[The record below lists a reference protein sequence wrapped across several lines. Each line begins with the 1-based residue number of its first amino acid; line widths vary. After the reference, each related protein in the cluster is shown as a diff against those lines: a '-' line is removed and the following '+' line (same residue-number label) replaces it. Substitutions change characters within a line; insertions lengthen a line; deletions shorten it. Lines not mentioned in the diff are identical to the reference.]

1 MTRDTAEKVIQG
13 LLSASGALNMT
24 VRLVQ
29 AEASETKFQDYRR
42 RTATVLAAIYID
54 LIKPIVNLYPDL
66 DPGREEEP
74 GNTTSGEH
82 P

>member
-1 MTRDTAEKVIQG
+1 
-13 LLSASGALNMT
+13 

-29 AEASETKFQDYRR
+29 AEASDTTFQDYRR
-42 RTATVLAAIYID
+42 RTGTVLAAIYLD
-54 LIKPIVNLYPDL
+54 LIKPIVKLYPDL

-74 GNTTSGEH
+74 GNTTSGD